1 MRIKE
6 LYQILQKQKNGKVTQ
21 SDIARATGTS
31 RANISKLF
39 AKNSFINDDKIEK
52 IEEYFGVNLKNI
64 KSGLISVDYYPDKI
78 IDITAGKVKLS
89 DRYVKTMMPS
99 AIFPYEEGAQY
110 IMCHAN
116 DDSMYPIILNGD
128 FVIVK
133 KLERDAEIDNQIYLF
148 VYNRN
153 TYIKRLDKNIN
164 QIVAFSENKEYKT
177 QYISKDEMAGFYLL
191 GEVIYTGRNL
201 V

>member
-52 IEEYFGVNLKNI
+52 IEEYFNIDLDDIKNGV
-64 KSGLISVDYYPDKI
+64 ISIDYYPDKI
-78 IDITAGKVKLS
+78 IDIVDDKVVLS
-89 DRYVKTMMPS
+89 NKFVKTILPS
-99 AIFPYEEGAQY
+99 AVFSSEDKAKY
-110 IMCHAN
+110 IMCHVN
-116 DDSMYPIILNGD
+116 DDSMYPIMLKGD
-128 FVIVK
+128 FIIVK
-133 KLERDAEIDNQIYLF
+133 RHELISSIDNHIYLF
-148 VYNRN
+148 VYKKNV
-153 TYIKRLDKNIN
+153 YVKRLSKNIN

-177 QYISKDEMAGFYLL
+177 QYISKDEMKDFYLL
-191 GEVIYTGRNL
+191 GKIVYIGRSLN
-201 V
+201 